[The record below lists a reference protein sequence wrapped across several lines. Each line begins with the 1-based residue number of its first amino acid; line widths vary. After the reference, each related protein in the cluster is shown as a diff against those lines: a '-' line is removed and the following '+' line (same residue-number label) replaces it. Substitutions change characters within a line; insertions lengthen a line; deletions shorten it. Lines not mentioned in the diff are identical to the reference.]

1 MKTERLHTFSA
12 VKSIKNLLKLV
23 GAGLKCPPEQSTRI
37 KQLASVMKAVI
48 LIFYVTDYKIQLP
61 YGRAQRPAPTTENIK
76 FSHNRGCAKNFPA
89 PHLIS
94 NI

>member
-1 MKTERLHTFSA
+1 MKTERSYNFSTS
-12 VKSIKNLLKLV
+12 KSNEKSV
-23 GAGLKCPPEQSTRI
+23 QSCRGGSPCPPEQSTRI

-61 YGRAQRPAPTTENIK
+61 YGRAQRPAPTTTDFI
-76 FSHNRGCAKNFPA
+76 FSAQPRLCEKLPR
-89 PHLIS
+89 PTS

>member
-12 VKSIKNLLKLV
+12 VKSNEKSVQSCRGGSLR
-23 GAGLKCPPEQSTRI
+23 PPEQSTRI

-61 YGRAQRPAPTTENIK
+61 CGRALKPRPYNRK
-76 FSHNRGCAKNFPA
+76 HQVFSIAAAMRET
-89 PHLIS
+89 
-94 NI
+94 

>member
-12 VKSIKNLLKLV
+12 VKSNEKSV
-23 GAGLKCPPEQSTRI
+23 QSCRGGFPCPPEQSTRI

-61 YGRAQRPAPTTENIK
+61 YGRALKPRPYNYGFYFFRAAAALRKPRLYC
-76 FSHNRGCAKNFPA
+76 F
-89 PHLIS
+89 
-94 NI
+94 

>member
-1 MKTERLHTFSA
+1 
-12 VKSIKNLLKLV
+12 
-23 GAGLKCPPEQSTRI
+23 
-37 KQLASVMKAVI
+37 MKAVI